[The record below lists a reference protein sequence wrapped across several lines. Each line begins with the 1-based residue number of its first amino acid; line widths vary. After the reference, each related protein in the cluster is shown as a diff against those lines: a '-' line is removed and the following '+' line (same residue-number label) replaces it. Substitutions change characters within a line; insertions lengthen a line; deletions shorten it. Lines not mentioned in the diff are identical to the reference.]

1 MWLRSEKR
9 GRQLKPFLFC
19 SQIKK
24 VNRSFKKRN
33 WFEKSKSECM
43 VKEKEKVNL
52 VVNNDECTVLSD
64 VLDERK
70 ENYQS
75 RVVPQAGEDK
85 IQIHACVQDTAALKL
100 KQVDEKCVY
109 ENFLHTDT
117 TFEVNGNLSKEI
129 EYSSIKLDT
138 MNVVDTTVESN
149 FISRMQFQISD
160 KKPCDFD
167 NKYQFTT
174 FTDKICESVYCDY
187 PALRSEYPDLN
198 LDINDLNNV
207 NTQDFTA
214 LLDEEIVRNNELMT
228 MNIGSVVYD
237 DYTSLYPN
245 VPDSTLITSISTEH
259 CDERLD
265 SKPEHVEVEDTWEAF
280 DPYFFIKHLPPL
292 SFEAR
297 SKCPALPLKTR
308 SSPDFSLVN
317 KKLFLSI
324 CSM

>member
-1 MWLRSEKR
+1 MFPNKE
-9 GRQLKPFLFC
+9 GKP
-19 SQIKK
+19 II
-24 VNRSFKKRN
+24 KKRN
-33 WFEKSKSECM
+33 WFEKSKSECII
-43 VKEKEKVNL
+43 KKDEQVN
-52 VVNNDECTVLSD
+52 VIVNNDSCTVLNN
-64 VLDERK
+64 VLDETK

-75 RVVPQAGEDK
+75 RVVPQACED
-85 IQIHACVQDTAALKL
+85 QLNSCVQDSTALKL
-100 KQVDEKCVY
+100 KQAEDKCMY
-109 ENFLHTDT
+109 DNFLQTDV
-117 TFEVNGNLSKEI
+117 TFEENSNLSEEI
-129 EYSSIKLDT
+129 EYSTIKLDT
-138 MNVVDTTVESN
+138 MNVGDTTVESN

-167 NKYQFTT
+167 HKYQFTT
-174 FTDKICESVYCDY
+174 FSDRICESVYCDY

-207 NTQDFTA
+207 NTQDFTT

-237 DYTSLYPN
+237 DYTSLYPTS
-245 VPDSTLITSISTEH
+245 VSDSSLITSISTDN

-308 SSPDFSLVN
+308 SSPDFSLVS
-317 KKLFLSI
+317 KKFCL
-324 CSM
+324 